1 MCLCNILRNKL
12 RKWVCIMSNRIIK
25 SSLSTKGFMP
35 KLAYD
40 FASLI
45 EKQAKPVYE
54 TMGLIIPVI
63 TSSTVVF
70 IFENKTASL
79 LDIARGLEIT
89 HQLASQRVKILL
101 KLGIIQAFKDTSD
114 KRKTNYQLTEFGIEQ
129 SKVLSSYLD
138 KASLVF
144 SELNEELGCD
154 LMELLFKVNNSFQV
168 NSLQSRIFKER
179 Q

>member
-1 MCLCNILRNKL
+1 MI
-12 RKWVCIMSNRIIK
+12 NRVIN
-25 SSLSTKGFMP
+25 SELSKKGFMP
-35 KLAYD
+35 KLAND

-45 EKQAKPVYE
+45 EKQAKPVYQ
-54 TMGLIIPVI
+54 TMGLVIPVI

-70 IFENKTASL
+70 IFENKTVSL

-101 KLGIIQAFKDTSD
+101 KLGIIQAFKDTND

-129 SKVLSSYLD
+129 SKILSSYLE

-154 LMELLFKVNNSFQV
+154 FMELLFKVNKSFQV
-168 NSLQSRIFKER
+168 NSLESRIFKGQE
-179 Q
+179 